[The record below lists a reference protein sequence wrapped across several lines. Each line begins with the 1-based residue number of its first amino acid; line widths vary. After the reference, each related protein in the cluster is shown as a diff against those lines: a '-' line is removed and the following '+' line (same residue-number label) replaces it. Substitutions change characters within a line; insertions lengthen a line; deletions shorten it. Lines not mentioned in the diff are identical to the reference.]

1 MKKTNTQTLTENT
14 TDNAATEKRGPGR
27 PKGSKNKSTTKG
39 TTLVSLS
46 ALVAKFGE
54 NIEVPVST
62 SWIRKQA
69 DEAAQAA
76 IQQFEDSLKAE
87 SPDAS
92 DSDFPESTEESKE
105 SVEISEELV

>member
-1 MKKTNTQTLTENT
+1 MKNKTTQTT
-14 TDNAATEKRGPGR
+14 TDNVNTDNATNEKRGPGR

-87 SPDAS
+87 SADVS
-92 DSDFPESTEESKE
+92 DSDSESKE
-105 SVEISEELV
+105 SKEDVEIAEEAV